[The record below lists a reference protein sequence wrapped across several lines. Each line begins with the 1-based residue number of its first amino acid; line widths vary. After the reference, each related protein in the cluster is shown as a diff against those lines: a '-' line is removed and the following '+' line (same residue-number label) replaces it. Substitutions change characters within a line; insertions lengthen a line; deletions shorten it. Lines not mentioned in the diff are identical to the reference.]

1 MSSGEVWWEYS
12 MKVSEDG
19 KTVSVEVRISLES
32 DGSIQMT
39 LPGLAPPPIRI
50 KNDAARPSGHPRL
63 FRSLAKHL
71 IENGVPAPLVR
82 VDS

>member
-1 MSSGEVWWEYS
+1 

-19 KTVSVEVRISLES
+19 KTVSVEVRIWLES
-32 DGSIQMT
+32 DGSIQMA

-50 KNDAARPSGHPRL
+50 KNDADRPSGHPRL
-63 FRSLAKHL
+63 FLSLAKHL
-71 IENGVPAPLVR
+71 MENGVPAPLVR